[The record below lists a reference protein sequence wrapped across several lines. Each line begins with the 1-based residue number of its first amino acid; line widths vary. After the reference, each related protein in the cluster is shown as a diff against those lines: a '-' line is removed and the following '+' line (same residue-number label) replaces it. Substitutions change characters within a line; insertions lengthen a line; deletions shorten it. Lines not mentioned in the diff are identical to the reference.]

1 MTFNARNYCCSADDE
16 DRDNDGD
23 DSAAWRQLTKPE
35 VIRPFCL
42 IVLYFFFSNLM
53 SGVPFSPYLVTVF
66 TEFNA
71 PVAVE
76 WTIVSVPPNEWRGAI
91 TFFQFFLL
99 SSILID

>member
-1 MTFNARNYCCSADDE
+1 MTFNAQNRCSSTADD
-16 DRDNDGD
+16 DRDNDGND
-23 DSAAWRQLTKPE
+23 AAAWRQVTKPE

-42 IVLYFFFSNLM
+42 IVLYFFFSNLI

-76 WTIVSVPPNEWRGAI
+76 WTIVSVSPRE
-91 TFFQFFLL
+91 
-99 SSILID
+99 